1 MIRDF
6 EPWDLTKVKE
16 LLKANGLP
24 EACMP
29 DLVVTDRD
37 GRKKK
42 NPLFALRRVYEVNGK
57 TAMICFL
64 KLRSELYFFIDH
76 TVGTPQERWEWLK
89 DFTEDMRQQAWKL
102 GLDQMTA
109 FVPPDVDES
118 FSKRLVELGF
128 HRSRWVPYTMN
139 LE

>member
-6 EPWDLTKVKE
+6 EPWDLKKVKE

-24 EACMP
+24 EECMP
-29 DLVVTDRD
+29 DLIVVDKA
-37 GRKKK
+37 GKKSK
-42 NPLFALRRVYEVNGK
+42 NPLFVVKRVYEVDGK

-89 DFTEDMRQQAWKL
+89 DFTEDMRQQAWKF

-118 FSKRLVELGF
+118 FKKRLVELGF
-128 HRSRWVPYTMN
+128 QRSPWVPYTMN